1 VRLVMPVH
9 QVPFPGYLVRQ
20 SENKDLATLQWLNY
34 HQKIMTLIFTLI
46 FLAFGA
52 VAQGSTP
59 RLETTILQP
68 SHLPW
73 AWNRTLPTANSSTS
87 TNPSHLNSTLVITVG
102 ALGELAFSPSSLNAS
117 IGSTI
122 IFDFLALNHT
132 LTQSNLTDPCLP
144 NGRFDTGFR
153 QFNPLNISGN
163 NVVEFKVQTHDP
175 QWFFCAQH
183 TKVSHCHSGMVFSL
197 NPGGNHSEFVEN
209 ARSTSA
215 TDATPTLVC
224 SQLSSRML
232 YNSTA
237 TGYSTGTV
245 SATLKPSSAFVSP
258 PTANIG
264 NRKPAIGLGV
274 LASLYILLL

>member
-1 VRLVMPVH
+1 MPVH
-9 QVPFPGYLVRQ
+9 PIPFPGYMVHQ
-20 SENKDLATLQWLNY
+20 SENKGLATLQWLGS
-34 HQKIMTLIFTLI
+34 HQNIMALVFTFL

-52 VAQGSTP
+52 VAQGSSP

-68 SHLPW
+68 SHLSW
-73 AWNRTLPTANSSTS
+73 AWNLTLPTASSSTL
-87 TNPSHLNSTLVITVG
+87 TKLPRINSTLVVTVG

-122 IFDFLALNHT
+122 IFNFLALNHT

-163 NVVEFKVQTHDP
+163 NVVEFEVQTYEP

-183 TKVSHCHSGMVFSL
+183 TKVSHCHAGMVFSL
-197 NPGGNHSEFVEN
+197 NPSGNHSEFLQN
-209 ARSTSA
+209 ALNTSVV
-215 TDATPTLVC
+215 DANPTLVC
-224 SQLSSRML
+224 PQLSSRVP
-232 YNSTA
+232 YDSTA
-237 TGYSTGTV
+237 TGHSTGII
-245 SATLKPSSAFVSP
+245 SATPKPGSTFVSP
-258 PTANIG
+258 PIANIG
-264 NRKPAIGLGV
+264 NSKPAIGLGV